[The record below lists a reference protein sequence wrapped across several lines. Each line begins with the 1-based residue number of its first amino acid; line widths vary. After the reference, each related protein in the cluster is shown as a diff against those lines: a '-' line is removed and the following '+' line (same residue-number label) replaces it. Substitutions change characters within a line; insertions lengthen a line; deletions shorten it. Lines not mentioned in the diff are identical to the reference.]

1 MGKPASMKKTSQ
13 SPKKNTPKKEI
24 TKTKKDQKKSKE
36 KKIVQA
42 RQSKSQEKKIKKR
55 RSKAEKDPDRQKKLF
70 TESFIFMA
78 DKRDSI
84 KKNNPEFTNKE
95 IISEFGKRWK
105 ALTDS
110 QKKPYA
116 SKSNDL
122 KAGYE
127 KEMEKYKKRLANK
140 SSKKSSQTKS
150 PKKSLK
156 KAK

>member
-1 MGKPASMKKTSQ
+1 MGKATKSKNASAKKLESVKKPASMKKTSQ
-13 SPKKNTPKKEI
+13 SSKRNTPKKVI

-36 KKIVQA
+36 NKIVQA

-55 RSKAEKDPDRQKKLF
+55 RSKAEKDPDRPKKPL
-70 TESFIFMA
+70 TGYFIFMA

-110 QKKPYA
+110 QKKTIRF
-116 SKSNDL
+116 KV
-122 KAGYE
+122 
-127 KEMEKYKKRLANK
+127 
-140 SSKKSSQTKS
+140 
-150 PKKSLK
+150 
-156 KAK
+156 